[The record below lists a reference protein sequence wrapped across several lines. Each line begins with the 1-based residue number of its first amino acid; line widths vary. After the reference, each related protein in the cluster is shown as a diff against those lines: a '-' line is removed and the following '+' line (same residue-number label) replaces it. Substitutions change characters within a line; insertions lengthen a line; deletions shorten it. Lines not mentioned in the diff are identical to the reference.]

1 MNGELLR
8 KSTKTAVV
16 AASLSLVTASA
27 AVAAPAQDAPMALG
41 TQASLSLA
49 SYYANPPLGTTT
61 LKGVTFTTGSAVVLG
76 NGTQAAYAL
85 SYKNPNKVYLLL
97 NSANTAFWYE
107 GNTVGRVTLTF
118 DSGATQSVDLVVGNN
133 LREWAFG
140 TDWTVDSLYDT
151 ANASNWWTGARAD
164 DPSIAA
170 GLDMLAVPV
179 SSANSSATLT
189 GVTVANTDDW
199 GSLEIRLAGLSVEY
213 TPAATV
219 SRPGNS
225 CNTPALINSQAPG
238 NASSTIYNPTGATQ
252 GTSTKSGTAGTNGA
266 QNALRPCN

>member
-8 KSTKTAVV
+8 KSTKTAVL

-27 AVAAPAQDAPMALG
+27 AAAAPAQDAPMALG

-61 LKGVTFTTGSAVVLG
+61 LNGVTFTTGSAVVLG
-76 NGTQAAYAL
+76 NGAQAAYAL
-85 SYKNPNKVYLLL
+85 SYKNPNKVYVLL
-97 NSANTAFWYE
+97 NSANTAFWYD
-107 GNTVGRVTLTF
+107 GNTVGRVSLTF
-118 DSGATQSVDLVVGNN
+118 DNGATQNVDLVVGSN

-140 TDWTVDSLYDT
+140 TDWTVDSIGDSNY
-151 ANASNWWTGARAD
+151 SNWWTGTRSD
-164 DPSIAA
+164 DASIAA
-170 GLDMLAVPV
+170 GLDMLTVPV
-179 SSANSSATLT
+179 ASANSSATLT

-219 SRPGNS
+219 LRPGNS

-238 NASSTIYNPTGATQ
+238 NASSTIFNPTDATQ
-252 GTSTKSGTAGTNGA
+252 GTSTKAGTAGTNGA